1 LFFDISVM
9 PFGNILKLQ
18 KIAGPSIQSQTNA
31 SKCPKERYFS
41 NVTRQLEDP
50 WLFSLYFRH
59 MLTRCSSKAARHGW
73 RSATEHS

>member
-59 MLTRCSSKAARHGW
+59 MLTRCSSKAGSLG
-73 RSATEHS
+73 RSRNS